1 VNPELAAAGDPQ
13 RSGKR
18 PRRSAA
24 VPPQGRLAVIP
35 RASQVVREDVPA
47 AHGET
52 LLQSLEQDG

>member
-1 VNPELAAAGDPQ
+1 
-13 RSGKR
+13 
-18 PRRSAA
+18 

-52 LLQSLEQDG
+52 LLQYFKQDG